1 MEGKMKLHRLTPLV
15 SLISSAE
22 SAEAFTLLAYSAEA
36 VVSAAKAGRSS
47 PCGPKPSGDGSSYGG
62 SVRRIHPRAYA
73 QGLLRR
79 RITVSRRHLVSVIA
93 GAALLFPALSHAQS
107 PASGSAPAGES
118 QITLRK
124 SVQSREYQ
132 GKAVEGE
139 ERTMGR
145 GDSLWRILIQEKG
158 LPEKRFQSY
167 LVVIRG
173 LNPQV
178 KDLNVLRVGDAI
190 FIPLRPEDVIGARAA
205 ITGGAAVPQP
215 LSPAGTTVNY
225 RVKAGEYLY
234 QILRQQLGLRDEQQ
248 LWRYYALTKDLNP
261 DKKDWNVLLEGETI
275 RLPAVAPVQE
285 AAGRRGSPAPESTSP
300 AETRPPVPTA
310 QTAPALPASP
320 APAPA
325 APGPLAPPVIVP
337 APVIDMEYA
346 RRLPAAD
353 GMALLAG
360 VVENLGAQMQRTGEE
375 VVAVKDSS
383 VRLDRSSYPV
393 VYNPAIRQRVVI
405 DAGGNIPESLR
416 NQLNN
421 PEVGTPVVSLNP
433 RTSLHDAVNQLLA
446 GLGYQMLPTDRPVVI
461 QEAGVAYEAKGSWI
475 ALAPEESNKPQEIFV
490 INLTDQTAAIPPY
503 LLAQLRSKG
512 LQMRD
517 MVVSSRG
524 STPAPVPA
532 NESQELLRQTK
543 TWPRDKK
550 EMIDSLLLAY
560 GVPFGVAETVSVKL
574 RDGLTL
580 EGRADRLFEARG
592 NKVALF
598 FQRVQPELKK
608 ALQEKPGLKT
618 VELDIAALSSR
629 ELIGR
634 LLSELGG
641 QANYREHRFPAA
653 RGSAQDR
660 LVVTAW
666 GFLLPNR
673 SLFVTD
679 REIPLSLH
687 RFFFDK
693 GLEIV
698 YFQ

>member
-1 MEGKMKLHRLTPLV
+1 MEGKL
-15 SLISSAE
+15 
-22 SAEAFTLLAYSAEA
+22 
-36 VVSAAKAGRSS
+36 
-47 PCGPKPSGDGSSYGG
+47 
-62 SVRRIHPRAYA
+62 
-73 QGLLRR
+73 
-79 RITVSRRHLVSVIA
+79 TVSRRHIISVIA
-93 GAALLFPALSHAQS
+93 GAALLFPAFSHAQS
-107 PASGSAPAGES
+107 PSSGSAPAGES

-139 ERTMGR
+139 ERTVGR

-167 LVVIRG
+167 IVVIRG

-178 KDLNVLRVGDAI
+178 KDMNVLRVGDAI
-190 FIPLRPEDVIGARAA
+190 FIPLRPDEVTGARSAA
-205 ITGGAAVPQP
+205 SGSPAVPQP
-215 LSPAGTTVNY
+215 LSPTGTTVNY
-225 RVKAGEYLY
+225 RVKAGEHLY

-248 LWRYYALTKDLNP
+248 LSRYYALTKDLNP
-261 DKKDWNVLLEGETI
+261 DKKDWNVLLEGDTV
-275 RLPAVAPVQE
+275 RLPTVAPVQE
-285 AAGRRGSPAPESTSP
+285 AVGRRGTAAPESTSL
-300 AETRPPVPTA
+300 AATQPPVPAA
-310 QTAPALPASP
+310 QPPPGSP
-320 APAPA
+320 PAPA
-325 APGPLAPPVIVP
+325 AAQAVSAPAAAPIETVTTPPARQAP
-337 APVIDMEYA
+337 APKIDMDYA

-360 VVENLGAQMQRTGEE
+360 VVENLGAQLQRTGEE
-375 VVAVKDSS
+375 VVAVKGSA
-383 VRLDRSSYPV
+383 VRFDRSSYPV
-393 VYNPAIRQRVVI
+393 VYNPKISQRVVI
-405 DAGGNIPESLR
+405 DTGGNIPESLR

-433 RTSLHDAVNQLLA
+433 RTSLHEAVNQLLA
-446 GLGYQMLPTDRPVVI
+446 GLGYQTLSTDRPVVI

-475 ALAPEESNKPQEIFV
+475 ALAPEENNKPQEIFV
-490 INLTDQTAAIPPY
+490 INVTDQAAAIPPY
-503 LLAQLRSKG
+503 LLAQLGSKG
-512 LQMRD
+512 VHMREV
-517 MVVSSRG
+517 VVSSPG
-524 STPAPVPA
+524 STPAAVSAIEP
-532 NESQELLRQTK
+532 QEFFRQTK

-550 EMIDSLLLAY
+550 EMVDSLLLAY

-580 EGRADRLFEARG
+580 EARADRVFEARG

-598 FQRVQPELKK
+598 FQRTEPELKK
-608 ALQEKPGLKT
+608 ALQEIPSLET

-629 ELIGR
+629 EVIGR
-634 LLSELGG
+634 LLNELGE
-641 QANYREHRFPAA
+641 QANYREHRFSAA
-653 RGSAQDR
+653 RGSAPDR

-679 REIPLSLH
+679 REIPPSLH

>member
-1 MEGKMKLHRLTPLV
+1 
-15 SLISSAE
+15 
-22 SAEAFTLLAYSAEA
+22 
-36 VVSAAKAGRSS
+36 
-47 PCGPKPSGDGSSYGG
+47 
-62 SVRRIHPRAYA
+62 
-73 QGLLRR
+73 
-79 RITVSRRHLVSVIA
+79 
-93 GAALLFPALSHAQS
+93 
-107 PASGSAPAGES
+107 
-118 QITLRK
+118 LRK

-158 LPEKRFQSY
+158 LPEKRFHSY
-167 LVVIRG
+167 LVIIRG

-190 FIPLRPEDVIGARAA
+190 FIPLRPEEVIGARSA
-205 ITGGAAVPQP
+205 TSSSAAVPQS

-225 RVKAGEYLY
+225 RVKAGEHLY

-275 RLPAVAPVQE
+275 RLPAVAPVQA
-285 AAGRRGSPAPESTSP
+285 AAGRRGSPAPDSTSP

-325 APGPLAPPVIVP
+325 APPAPPAQVEVDSVPAARPAPAAPGPLVPPVIAP
-337 APVIDMEYA
+337 APVIDLEYA

-383 VRLDRSSYPV
+383 VRFDRSSYPI
-393 VYNPAIRQRVVI
+393 VYNPAIKQRVVI
-405 DAGGNIPESLR
+405 DTGGNIPESLR

-446 GLGYQMLPTDRPVVI
+446 GMGYQTLSTDRPVVI
-461 QEAGVAYEAKGSWI
+461 QELGVAYEAKGSWI

-490 INLTDQTAAIPPY
+490 INLTDQAAAIPPY
-503 LLAQLRSKG
+503 LLAQLESRG
-512 LQMRD
+512 LKMRD
-517 MVVSSRG
+517 VVVSSTG
-524 STPAPVPA
+524 STPATVSA
-532 NESQELLRQTK
+532 NEPQELVRQTK
-543 TWPRDKK
+543 NWPRDKK
-550 EMIDSLLLAY
+550 EMVDSLLLAY

>member
-1 MEGKMKLHRLTPLV
+1 MEGK
-15 SLISSAE
+15 
-22 SAEAFTLLAYSAEA
+22 
-36 VVSAAKAGRSS
+36 
-47 PCGPKPSGDGSSYGG
+47 
-62 SVRRIHPRAYA
+62 
-73 QGLLRR
+73 
-79 RITVSRRHLVSVIA
+79 ITVSRRHLVSVIA

-124 SVQSREYQ
+124 NVQTRDYQ
-132 GKAVEGE
+132 GNAVEGE
-139 ERTMGR
+139 ERTVGR

-158 LPEKRFQSY
+158 LPEKRFHSY

-173 LNPQV
+173 LNPRV

-190 FIPLRPEDVIGARAA
+190 FIPLSPDEVIGARSAT
-205 ITGGAAVPQP
+205 TGSAAVPQP
-215 LSPAGTTVNY
+215 LLPAGTTVNY
-225 RVKAGEYLY
+225 RVKAGEHLY

-275 RLPAVAPVQE
+275 RLPAVAPVQA
-285 AAGRRGSPAPESTSP
+285 AAGRPGSPAPESTSL

-310 QTAPALPASP
+310 QSAPASP
-320 APAPA
+320 PPPAPA
-325 APGPLAPPVIVP
+325 AAAPPAPLAQVEVGSVPAAPPAPAAAGPLAPPVIAS

-360 VVENLGAQMQRTGEE
+360 VVENLGAQLQRTGEE
-375 VVAVKDSS
+375 VVVVKDSA
-383 VRLDRSSYPV
+383 VRLDRSRYPV
-393 VYNPAIRQRVVI
+393 VYNPKIRQRVVI
-405 DAGGNIPESLR
+405 DTGGNIPESLR

-433 RTSLHDAVNQLLA
+433 RTSLHEAVNQLLA
-446 GLGYQMLPTDRPVVI
+446 GLGYQTLPTDRPVVI

-475 ALAPEESNKPQEIFV
+475 ALAPEENNKPQEIFV
-490 INLTDQTAAIPPY
+490 INLTDQEAAIPPY

-517 MVVSSRG
+517 VVVSSTG
-524 STPAPVPA
+524 SMPATVSA
-532 NESQELLRQTK
+532 NEPQELVRQTK

-550 EMIDSLLLAY
+550 EMVDSLLLAY

-574 RDGLTL
+574 SDGLTL
-580 EGRADRLFEARG
+580 EARADRVFEARG

-598 FQRVQPELKK
+598 FQRTEPELKK
-608 ALQEKPGLKT
+608 ALQEKQGLRI
-618 VELDIAALSSR
+618 VEMDIAALSSR

-679 REIPLSLH
+679 REIPPSLH

>member
-1 MEGKMKLHRLTPLV
+1 MEGKMKLHGLTPVV

-22 SAEAFTLLAYSAEA
+22 SAEAFTLL
-36 VVSAAKAGRSS
+36 RS
-47 PCGPKPSGDGSSYGG
+47 SSYGG
-62 SVRRIHPRAYA
+62 SVRRIHSRAYA

-93 GAALLFPALSHAQS
+93 GAALLFPALSHAQG

-139 ERTMGR
+139 ERTVVR

-178 KDLNVLRVGDAI
+178 KDLNVLRVGNAI
-190 FIPLRPEDVIGARAA
+190 FIPLRPDEVIGARSATSGSA
-205 ITGGAAVPQP
+205 PVPQP
-215 LSPAGTTVNY
+215 LSLAGTTVNY
-225 RVKAGEYLY
+225 RVKAGEHLY
-234 QILRQQLGLRDEQQ
+234 QILRQQLGLRDQKET
-248 LWRYYALTKDLNP
+248 LRYYALTKDLNP
-261 DKKDWNVLLEGETI
+261 EKKDWNILLEGETI
-275 RLPAVAPVQE
+275 RLPVVVPVQE
-285 AAGRRGSPAPESTSP
+285 AAGRGGSAAPESKP
-300 AETRPPVPTA
+300 LAETAPPAAAA
-310 QTAPALPASP
+310 QTAPTLPALAAPAGPALAAPQPSAP
-320 APAPA
+320 QAPAPM
-325 APGPLAPPVIVP
+325 
-337 APVIDMEYA
+337 IDTDYA

-360 VVENLGAQMQRTGEE
+360 VVENLGAQLQRTGEE
-375 VVAVKDSS
+375 VVAVKDSA
-383 VRLDRSSYPV
+383 VRFDRSSYPV
-393 VYNPAIRQRVVI
+393 VYSPKIRQRVVI
-405 DAGGNIPESLR
+405 DTGGNIPESLR

-421 PEVGTPVVSLNP
+421 PEVGAPVVSLNS

-446 GLGYQMLPTDRPVVI
+446 GLGYQTLSTDRPVVI
-461 QEAGVAYEAKGSWI
+461 QEAGVAYEAKGNWM

-490 INLTDQTAAIPPY
+490 INLTDQEAAIPPY
-503 LLAQLRSKG
+503 LLAQLEARG

-517 MVVSSRG
+517 VVVSSSR
-524 STPAPVPA
+524 STSGAVSA
-532 NESQELLRQTK
+532 NEPKEFFAQTK

-550 EMIDSLLLAY
+550 EMVDSLLLAY
-560 GVPFGVAETVSVKL
+560 GIPFGVAEKISVKL
-574 RDGLTL
+574 SDGLTL
-580 EGRADRLFEARG
+580 EARADRVFEARG

-598 FQRVQPELKK
+598 FQRTEPELKK
-608 ALQEKPGLKT
+608 ALQEKRGLRI
-618 VELDIAALSSR
+618 VETDIAALSSR
-629 ELIGR
+629 EVIGR
-634 LLSELGG
+634 LLSELGE
-641 QANYREHRFPAA
+641 QVNYREHRFPA
-653 RGSAQDR
+653 GSGPTRDR

-666 GFLLPNR
+666 GFLVPKH
-673 SLFVTD
+673 SMFVTD
-679 REIPLSLH
+679 REIPQSLH

>member
-1 MEGKMKLHRLTPLV
+1 MEGK
-15 SLISSAE
+15 
-22 SAEAFTLLAYSAEA
+22 
-36 VVSAAKAGRSS
+36 
-47 PCGPKPSGDGSSYGG
+47 
-62 SVRRIHPRAYA
+62 
-73 QGLLRR
+73 
-79 RITVSRRHLVSVIA
+79 ITVSRRHIVSVIA
-93 GAALLFPALSHAQS
+93 GVALLFPALSHAQS

-124 SVQSREYQ
+124 NVQTRDYQ
-132 GKAVEGE
+132 GNAVEGE
-139 ERTMGR
+139 ERTVGR

-158 LPEKRFQSY
+158 LPEKRFHSY
-167 LVVIRG
+167 IVVIRG

-190 FIPLRPEDVIGARAA
+190 FIPLRPDEVIGARSA
-205 ITGGAAVPQP
+205 TPGRAAVAQP
-215 LSPAGTTVNY
+215 FPPAGTTVNY

-234 QILRQQLGLRDEQQ
+234 QILRQQLGVRDEKEA
-248 LWRYYALTKDLNP
+248 LRYYALTKDLNP
-261 DKKDWNVLLEGETI
+261 EKKDWNILLEGETI
-275 RLPAVAPVQE
+275 RLPTAAPVQE
-285 AAGRRGSPAPESTSP
+285 AVGRRVSVAPESKSLAEP
-300 AETRPPVPTA
+300 AQPAPTA
-310 QTAPALPASP
+310 QTAPASPTIHAPAAVAPPAPPAPAASPVPRAPIPAAPPAEAAPASP
-320 APAPA
+320 APQP
-325 APGPLAPPVIVP
+325 P
-337 APVIDMEYA
+337 APVIDLEYA
-346 RRLPAAD
+346 RRLPAGD

-360 VVENLGAQMQRTGEE
+360 VVENLGAQLQQTGEE
-375 VVAVKDSS
+375 VVAVKDSAL
-383 VRLDRSSYPV
+383 RFDRSRYPV
-393 VYNPAIRQRVVI
+393 VYSPKIRQRVVI

-433 RTSLHDAVNQLLA
+433 RTSLHEAVNQLLA
-446 GLGYQMLPTDRPVVI
+446 GLGYQTLSTDRPVVI
-461 QEAGVAYEAKGSWI
+461 QEAGVAYEAKGGWI
-475 ALAPEESNKPQEIFV
+475 ALAPEENNKPQEILV
-490 INLTDQTAAIPPY
+490 INLTDQAAAIPPY
-503 LLAQLRSKG
+503 LLAQLESRG

-517 MVVSSRG
+517 VVVTSPG
-524 STPAPVPA
+524 STPGAVAAIEPR
-532 NESQELLRQTK
+532 EFFTQTK

-550 EMIDSLLLAY
+550 EMVDSLLLAY
-560 GVPFGVAETVSVKL
+560 GVPFGVAETVSVKVS
-574 RDGLTL
+574 DGLTL
-580 EGRADRLFEARG
+580 EARADRVFEARG
-592 NKVALF
+592 NKIALF
-598 FQRVQPELKK
+598 FQRAQPELKK
-608 ALQEKPGLKT
+608 ALQEKPGVKT

-653 RGSAQDR
+653 RGAAQDR

-679 REIPLSLH
+679 REIPPSLH

>member
-1 MEGKMKLHRLTPLV
+1 MEGK
-15 SLISSAE
+15 
-22 SAEAFTLLAYSAEA
+22 
-36 VVSAAKAGRSS
+36 
-47 PCGPKPSGDGSSYGG
+47 
-62 SVRRIHPRAYA
+62 
-73 QGLLRR
+73 
-79 RITVSRRHLVSVIA
+79 ITVSRRHIVSVIA
-93 GAALLFPALSHAQS
+93 GAALLFPAFSHAQS

-124 SVQSREYQ
+124 NVQTRDYQ
-132 GKAVEGE
+132 GNAVEGE
-139 ERTMGR
+139 ERTVGR

-158 LPEKRFQSY
+158 LPEKRFHSY
-167 LVVIRG
+167 IVVIRG

-190 FIPLRPEDVIGARAA
+190 FIPLRPDEVIGARSAT
-205 ITGGAAVPQP
+205 TGRAAVAQP
-215 LSPAGTTVNY
+215 FPPAGTTVNY

-234 QILRQQLGLRDEQQ
+234 QILRQQLGVRDEKEA
-248 LWRYYALTKDLNP
+248 LRYFALTKDLNP
-261 DKKDWNVLLEGETI
+261 EKKDWNILLEGETI
-275 RLPAVAPVQE
+275 RLPTAAPVQE
-285 AAGRRGSPAPESTSP
+285 AVGRRVGAAPESKSLAEPAQPAPTAQAAPTSPTIHAPAAVATPAPPAPAASPAPRAPTAAAPP
-300 AETRPPVPTA
+300 AEAV
-310 QTAPALPASP
+310 PASP
-320 APAPA
+320 APQP
-325 APGPLAPPVIVP
+325 P
-337 APVIDMEYA
+337 APVIDLEYA
-346 RRLPAAD
+346 RRLPAGD

-360 VVENLGAQMQRTGEE
+360 VVENLGAQLQQTGEE
-375 VVAVKDSS
+375 VVAVKDSAL
-383 VRLDRSSYPV
+383 RFDRSRYPV
-393 VYNPAIRQRVVI
+393 VYSPRIRQRVVI

-421 PEVGTPVVSLNP
+421 PEVGTPIVSLNP
-433 RTSLHDAVNQLLA
+433 RTSLHEAVNQLLA
-446 GLGYQMLPTDRPVVI
+446 GLGYQTLSTDRPVVI
-461 QEAGVAYEAKGSWI
+461 QEAGVAYEAKGGWI
-475 ALAPEESNKPQEIFV
+475 ALAPEENNKPQEILV
-490 INLTDQTAAIPPY
+490 INLTDQAAAIPPY
-503 LLAQLRSKG
+503 LLAQLESRG

-517 MVVSSRG
+517 VVVTSPG
-524 STPAPVPA
+524 STPGAVAAIEPR
-532 NESQELLRQTK
+532 EFFTQTK

-550 EMIDSLLLAY
+550 EMVDSLLLAY

-574 RDGLTL
+574 SDGLTL
-580 EGRADRLFEARG
+580 EARADRVFEARG

-598 FQRVQPELKK
+598 FQRAQPGIKK
-608 ALQEKPGLKT
+608 ALQEKPGVKT

-634 LLSELGG
+634 LLSELDG

-653 RGSAQDR
+653 RGAAQDR

-679 REIPLSLH
+679 REIPSSLH

>member
-1 MEGKMKLHRLTPLV
+1 MEGK
-15 SLISSAE
+15 
-22 SAEAFTLLAYSAEA
+22 
-36 VVSAAKAGRSS
+36 
-47 PCGPKPSGDGSSYGG
+47 
-62 SVRRIHPRAYA
+62 
-73 QGLLRR
+73 
-79 RITVSRRHLVSVIA
+79 ITVSRRHLVSVIA
-93 GAALLFPALSHAQS
+93 GVALLFPALSHAQG

-158 LPEKRFQSY
+158 LPEKRFHSY
-167 LVVIRG
+167 LVIIRG

-178 KDLNVLRVGDAI
+178 KDLNVLRVGDTI
-190 FIPLRPEDVIGARAA
+190 FIPLRPEEVIGARSA
-205 ITGGAAVPQP
+205 TSGSAAVPQS

-225 RVKAGEYLY
+225 RVKAGEHLY

-275 RLPAVAPVQE
+275 RLPMLAPVQE
-285 AAGRRGSPAPESTSP
+285 AAGRRGRAAPDSTSP

-325 APGPLAPPVIVP
+325 APPAPPAQVEVGSVPAAPPAPAAPGPLVPPVIAP

-375 VVAVKDSS
+375 VVAVKDSA

-393 VYNPAIRQRVVI
+393 VYNPKIRQRVVI
-405 DAGGNIPESLR
+405 DTGGNIPESLR

-475 ALAPEESNKPQEIFV
+475 ALAPEENNKPQEIFV
-490 INLTDQTAAIPPY
+490 INLTDQAAAIPPY
-503 LLAQLRSKG
+503 LLAQLESRG
-512 LQMRD
+512 LKMRD
-517 MVVSSRG
+517 VVVTSPG
-524 STPAPVPA
+524 STPAAVSA
-532 NESQELLRQTK
+532 NEPQEFFRQTK

-574 RDGLTL
+574 SDGLTL
-580 EGRADRLFEARG
+580 EARADRVFEARG

-598 FQRVQPELKK
+598 FQRAQPEIKK
-608 ALQEKPGLKT
+608 ALQEKPGVKT

>member
-1 MEGKMKLHRLTPLV
+1 MEGK
-15 SLISSAE
+15 
-22 SAEAFTLLAYSAEA
+22 
-36 VVSAAKAGRSS
+36 
-47 PCGPKPSGDGSSYGG
+47 
-62 SVRRIHPRAYA
+62 
-73 QGLLRR
+73 
-79 RITVSRRHLVSVIA
+79 ITVSRRHIVSVIA
-93 GAALLFPALSHAQS
+93 GAALLFPASSHAQS

-158 LPEKRFQSY
+158 LPEKRFHSY
-167 LVVIRG
+167 LVIIRG

-190 FIPLRPEDVIGARAA
+190 FIPLRPEEVIGARSAA
-205 ITGGAAVPQP
+205 SGGAAVPQS

-225 RVKAGEYLY
+225 RVKAGEHLY

-446 GLGYQMLPTDRPVVI
+446 GMGYQTLPTDRPVVI

-475 ALAPEESNKPQEIFV
+475 ALAPEESNKPQQIFV
-490 INLTDQTAAIPPY
+490 INLTDQEAAIPPY

-517 MVVSSRG
+517 VVVSSTG
-524 STPAPVPA
+524 SMPATVSA
-532 NESQELLRQTK
+532 NEPQELVRQTK

-550 EMIDSLLLAY
+550 EMVDSLLLAY

>member
-1 MEGKMKLHRLTPLV
+1 MEGK
-15 SLISSAE
+15 
-22 SAEAFTLLAYSAEA
+22 
-36 VVSAAKAGRSS
+36 
-47 PCGPKPSGDGSSYGG
+47 
-62 SVRRIHPRAYA
+62 
-73 QGLLRR
+73 
-79 RITVSRRHLVSVIA
+79 ITVSRRHLVFVIA

-107 PASGSAPAGES
+107 PASGGAPAGES

-139 ERTMGR
+139 ERTVGR

-158 LPEKRFQSY
+158 LPENRFQSY

-190 FIPLRPEDVIGARAA
+190 FIPLRPEEVIGARAA
-205 ITGGAAVPQP
+205 TTGGAAVPQP
-215 LSPAGTTVNY
+215 LSPPGTTVNY
-225 RVKAGEYLY
+225 RVKAGEHLY

-248 LWRYYALTKDLNP
+248 LWRYYALTKDLNR
-261 DKKDWNVLLEGETI
+261 DKQDWNVLLEGETI

-285 AAGRRGSPAPESTSP
+285 AAGRRGSPAPESTSL
-300 AETRPPVPTA
+300 AETRAPAPTA

-320 APAPA
+320 APSPAAPPAPPAQVASVPAVPPAPA
-325 APGPLAPPVIVP
+325 APAPLAPPVTAA

-346 RRLPAAD
+346 RRLPAVD

-360 VVENLGAQMQRTGEE
+360 VVENLGAQLQRTGEE
-375 VVAVKDSS
+375 VVAVKDSA

-405 DAGGNIPESLR
+405 DTGGNIPESLR

-446 GLGYQMLPTDRPVVI
+446 GLGYQTLPTDRPVVI
-461 QEAGVAYEAKGSWI
+461 QEGGVAYEAKGSWI

-490 INLTDQTAAIPPY
+490 INLTDQEAAIPPY
-503 LLAQLRSKG
+503 LLAQLGARG

-517 MVVSSRG
+517 VVVSSPG
-524 STPAPVPA
+524 ATPAAVSA
-532 NESQELLRQTK
+532 NEPQELFRRTK
-543 TWPRDKK
+543 NWPRDKK
-550 EMIDSLLLAY
+550 DIVDSLLLAY

-618 VELDIAALSSR
+618 VELDIATLSSR

-634 LLSELGG
+634 LLNELGE

-679 REIPLSLH
+679 REIPQSLH

>member
-1 MEGKMKLHRLTPLV
+1 MEGK
-15 SLISSAE
+15 
-22 SAEAFTLLAYSAEA
+22 
-36 VVSAAKAGRSS
+36 
-47 PCGPKPSGDGSSYGG
+47 
-62 SVRRIHPRAYA
+62 
-73 QGLLRR
+73 
-79 RITVSRRHLVSVIA
+79 ITVSRRHLVSVIA

-124 SVQSREYQ
+124 NVQTRDYQ
-132 GKAVEGE
+132 GNAVEGE
-139 ERTMGR
+139 ERTVGR

-158 LPEKRFQSY
+158 LPEKRFHSY

-173 LNPQV
+173 LNPRV

-190 FIPLRPEDVIGARAA
+190 FIPLSPDEVIGARSAT
-205 ITGGAAVPQP
+205 TGSAAVPQP
-215 LSPAGTTVNY
+215 LLPAGTTVNY
-225 RVKAGEYLY
+225 RVKAGEHLY

-275 RLPAVAPVQE
+275 RLPAVAPVQA
-285 AAGRRGSPAPESTSP
+285 AAGRPGSPAPESTSL

-310 QTAPALPASP
+310 QSAPASP
-320 APAPA
+320 PPPAPA
-325 APGPLAPPVIVP
+325 AAAPPAPLAQVEVGSVPAAPPAPAAAGPLAPPVIAS

-360 VVENLGAQMQRTGEE
+360 VVENLGAQLQRTGEE
-375 VVAVKDSS
+375 VVVVKDSA
-383 VRLDRSSYPV
+383 VRLDRSRYPV
-393 VYNPAIRQRVVI
+393 VYNPKIRQRVVI
-405 DAGGNIPESLR
+405 DTGGNIPESLR

-433 RTSLHDAVNQLLA
+433 RTSLHEAVNQLLA
-446 GLGYQMLPTDRPVVI
+446 GLGYQTLPTDRPVVI

-475 ALAPEESNKPQEIFV
+475 ALAPEENNKPQEIFV
-490 INLTDQTAAIPPY
+490 INLTDQEAAIPPY

-517 MVVSSRG
+517 VVVSSTG
-524 STPAPVPA
+524 SMPATVSA
-532 NESQELLRQTK
+532 NEPQELVRQTK

-550 EMIDSLLLAY
+550 EMVDSLLLAY

-653 RGSAQDR
+653 RGSTQDR

>member
-1 MEGKMKLHRLTPLV
+1 MEGKM
-15 SLISSAE
+15 
-22 SAEAFTLLAYSAEA
+22 
-36 VVSAAKAGRSS
+36 
-47 PCGPKPSGDGSSYGG
+47 
-62 SVRRIHPRAYA
+62 
-73 QGLLRR
+73 
-79 RITVSRRHLVSVIA
+79 TVSRLYLVSVIA
-93 GAALLFPALSHAQS
+93 GAVLLFPALSHTQGQT
-107 PASGSAPAGES
+107 SGSAPAGES

-124 SVQSREYQ
+124 NVQTRDYQ

-139 ERTMGR
+139 ERTVGR
-145 GDSLWRILIQEKG
+145 GDSLWGILIQEKG
-158 LPEKRFQSY
+158 LPEKRFRSY

-190 FIPLRPEDVIGARAA
+190 FIPLRPEEVIGGRPAA
-205 ITGGAAVPQP
+205 TGSAAVPQP

-225 RVKAGEYLY
+225 RVKAGEHLY
-234 QILRQQLGLRDEQQ
+234 QILRQQLGLRDEKQ
-248 LWRYYALTKDLNP
+248 LSRYYALTKDLNR
-261 DKKDWNVLLEGETI
+261 DKQDWNVLLEGETI

-285 AAGRRGSPAPESTSP
+285 AVGRRGSAAPEP
-300 AETRPPVPTA
+300 KPLAETGPPAATA
-310 QTAPALPASP
+310 QTAPASP
-320 APAPA
+320 APPAPA
-325 APGPLAPPVIVP
+325 APAPVTPSVP
-337 APVIDMEYA
+337 AAAPVIDMEYA

-360 VVENLGAQMQRTGEE
+360 VMENLGAQLQRTGEE
-375 VVAVKDSS
+375 VVAVKDSA
-383 VRLDRSSYPV
+383 VRIDRSRYPV

-405 DAGGNIPESLR
+405 DTGSNIPESLR

-446 GLGYQMLPTDRPVVI
+446 GLGYQTLSTDRPVVI

-475 ALAPEESNKPQEIFV
+475 ALAPEENNKPQEIFV
-490 INLTDQTAAIPPY
+490 INLTDQEAAIPPY
-503 LLAQLRSKG
+503 LLAQLGARG
-512 LQMRD
+512 LQMREV
-517 MVVSSRG
+517 VVSSPRT
-524 STPAPVPA
+524 TPAPVPA
-532 NESQELLRQTK
+532 NESREFLRQTK
-543 TWPRDKK
+543 TWPRDKR
-550 EMIDSLLLAY
+550 EMVDSLLLAY

-580 EGRADRLFEARG
+580 EARADRVFEARG

-598 FQRVQPELKK
+598 FQRAQPEIKK
-608 ALQEKPGLKT
+608 ALQEKPGFKT

-629 ELIGR
+629 DLIGR
-634 LLSELGG
+634 VLSELGE

-666 GFLLPNR
+666 GFVLPNR

-679 REIPLSLH
+679 REIPPSLH

>member
-1 MEGKMKLHRLTPLV
+1 MEGKMKLHGLTPVV

-22 SAEAFTLLAYSAEA
+22 SAEAFTLL
-36 VVSAAKAGRSS
+36 RS
-47 PCGPKPSGDGSSYGG
+47 SSYGG
-62 SVRRIHPRAYA
+62 SVRRIHPRVDA

-79 RITVSRRHLVSVIA
+79 RITVSRRHIISVIA
-93 GAALLFPALSHAQS
+93 GAALLFPASSHAQS

-158 LPEKRFQSY
+158 LPEKRFHSY
-167 LVVIRG
+167 LVIIRG

-190 FIPLRPEDVIGARAA
+190 FIPLRPEEVIGARSA
-205 ITGGAAVPQP
+205 TSSSAAVPQS

-225 RVKAGEYLY
+225 RVKAGEHLY

-275 RLPAVAPVQE
+275 RLPAVAPVQA
-285 AAGRRGSPAPESTSP
+285 AAGRRGSPAPDSTSP

-325 APGPLAPPVIVP
+325 APPAPPAQVEVDSVPAARPAPAAPGPLVPPVIAP
-337 APVIDMEYA
+337 APVIDLEYA

-383 VRLDRSSYPV
+383 VRFDRSSYPI
-393 VYNPAIRQRVVI
+393 VYNPAIKQRVVI
-405 DAGGNIPESLR
+405 DTGGNIPESLR

-446 GLGYQMLPTDRPVVI
+446 GMGYQTLSTDRPVVI
-461 QEAGVAYEAKGSWI
+461 QELGVAYEAKGSWI

-490 INLTDQTAAIPPY
+490 INLTDQAAAIPPY
-503 LLAQLRSKG
+503 LLAQLESRG
-512 LQMRD
+512 LKMRD
-517 MVVSSRG
+517 VVVSSTG
-524 STPAPVPA
+524 STPATVSA
-532 NESQELLRQTK
+532 NEPQELVRQTK
-543 TWPRDKK
+543 NWPRDKK
-550 EMIDSLLLAY
+550 EMVDSLLLAY

>member
-1 MEGKMKLHRLTPLV
+1 
-15 SLISSAE
+15 
-22 SAEAFTLLAYSAEA
+22 
-36 VVSAAKAGRSS
+36 
-47 PCGPKPSGDGSSYGG
+47 
-62 SVRRIHPRAYA
+62 
-73 QGLLRR
+73 
-79 RITVSRRHLVSVIA
+79 VIA
-93 GAALLFPALSHAQS
+93 GAALLFPASSHAQGQI
-107 PASGSAPAGES
+107 SGSAPAGES

-124 SVQSREYQ
+124 NVQTRDYQ

-139 ERTMGR
+139 ERTVGR
-145 GDSLWRILIQEKG
+145 GDSLWRILIQERG
-158 LPEKRFQSY
+158 LPEKRFRSY

-178 KDLNVLRVGDAI
+178 KDMNVLRVGDAI
-190 FIPLRPEDVIGARAA
+190 FIPLRPEEAIGARSAT
-205 ITGGAAVPQP
+205 TGSAAVPQP
-215 LSPAGTTVNY
+215 RSPAGTTVNY
-225 RVKAGEYLY
+225 RVKAGEHLY
-234 QILRQQLGLRDEQQ
+234 QILRQQLGVRDEKEI
-248 LWRYYALTKDLNP
+248 WRYYALTKDLNP
-261 DKKDWNVLLEGETI
+261 ERKNWDTLREGETI
-275 RLPAVAPVQE
+275 RLPAVTPVQE
-285 AAGRRGSPAPESTSP
+285 AVGRGQRAATESKPVVETASQAATAPAVP
-300 AETRPPVPTA
+300 AAPPASTA
-310 QTAPALPASP
+310 QTAPASP
-320 APAPA
+320 SPPVPA
-325 APGPLAPPVIVP
+325 A

-375 VVAVKDSS
+375 VVAVKDSA
-383 VRLDRSSYPV
+383 VRIDRSSYPV

-405 DAGGNIPESLR
+405 DTGGNIPDSLR

-446 GLGYQMLPTDRPVVI
+446 GLGYQILSTDRPVVI
-461 QEAGVAYEAKGSWI
+461 QEAGVAYEAKGNWI
-475 ALAPEESNKPQEIFV
+475 ALAPEENNKPQEIFV
-490 INLTDQTAAIPPY
+490 INLTDQESAIPPY
-503 LLAQLRSKG
+503 LLAQLGARG

-517 MVVSSRG
+517 VMVSSPG
-524 STPAPVPA
+524 STPARVPA
-532 NESQELLRQTK
+532 IESREFLRQTK

-550 EMIDSLLLAY
+550 EMVDSLLLAY
-560 GVPFGVAETVSVKL
+560 GVPFGVAEKLSVKL

-580 EGRADRLFEARG
+580 EARADRVFDARG

-598 FQRVQPELKK
+598 FQRAQPEIKK
-608 ALQEKPGLKT
+608 ALQEKAGFKT

-629 ELIGR
+629 DVIGR
-634 LLSELGG
+634 VLGELGE
-641 QANYREHRFPAA
+641 QANYREHRFPVA
-653 RGSAQDR
+653 RGAAQDR

-679 REIPLSLH
+679 REIPPSLH